1 MTPWPPLDRDR
12 FAKCRALM
20 ERGATPGE
28 RAAGRAA
35 ATRIAA
41 AAGLTLVQAEASE
54 GARRTETAARPRPAS
69 DEAWRARNARPGP
82 QARPESKAPPEP
94 ITVEELQAQKRAA
107 DARRRKMAER
117 EARRLRA
124 LHAEQE
130 RQSAAVRA
138 AQGERDRAWTE
149 ARAWAEAQAGG
160 AASGERVG

>member
-1 MTPWPPLDRDR
+1 MTAWPPLDRDR

-41 AAGLTLVQAEASE
+41 TAGLTMAQAEAFD
-54 GARRTETAARPRPAS
+54 APRTRPAPS
-69 DEAWRARNARPGP
+69 YAWRASKTASTT
-82 QARPESKAPPEP
+82 APEPKAPPAP

-107 DARRRKMAER
+107 EARRRKLAAR

-130 RQSAAVRA
+130 RQSAAIRA
-138 AQGERDRAWTE
+138 AQGERDRAWAE
-149 ARAWAEAQAGG
+149 ARAGG
-160 AASGERVG
+160 PTNEPHPATGSHLG